1 MEGTIVQD
9 PLCPIVGYLP
19 DSSPWVIMY
28 LAPFCFVN
36 VIGAFW
42 AYEIK
47 VDFPLPVAPM
57 YAVMVPSFSEISV
70 TIGTY
75 SATFLVIYS

>member
-1 MEGTIVQD
+1 V
-9 PLCPIVGYLP
+9 
-19 DSSPWVIMY
+19 SPWFIMY

-36 VIGAFW
+36 VIGASW

-47 VDFPLPVAPM
+47 VDFPLPVEPIK
-57 YAVMVPSFSEISV
+57 AVIVWTFFEMAV

-75 SATFLVIYS
+75 SATLRVIYS